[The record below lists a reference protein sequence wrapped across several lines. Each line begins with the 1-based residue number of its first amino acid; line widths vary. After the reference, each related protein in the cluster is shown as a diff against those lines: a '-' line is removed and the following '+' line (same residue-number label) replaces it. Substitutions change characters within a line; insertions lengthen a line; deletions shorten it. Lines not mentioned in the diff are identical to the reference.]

1 MATKASIFRTI
12 AHSRKTCRRFQ
23 PGRIIPQTTLQDIL
37 QSTIRSPSSFNLQP
51 SQIILVQ
58 SQTVKDDLSEHA
70 MLGIGNQYRTR
81 QASAVAVFLSDLE
94 PSKRINKVYQLEKE
108 HRHPNYRATMPLA
121 TSFLIGEG
129 HAATLIK
136 GIATQFLS
144 AVQPMPDVE
153 PVLSWSYKNTSLL
166 AQSFVYAAESHD
178 LATAM
183 MEGFDPRRVKEIL
196 RIPDRYAVP
205 LVVATGYEYEE
216 ESETEPTPR
225 LNISEVVFEDTFGR
239 EWKHS
244 NDESASS

>member
-1 MATKASIFRTI
+1 
-12 AHSRKTCRRFQ
+12 
-23 PGRIIPQTTLQDIL
+23 
-37 QSTIRSPSSFNLQP
+37 
-51 SQIILVQ
+51 
-58 SQTVKDDLSEHA
+58 
-70 MLGIGNQYRTR
+70 MLGMGNQYRTQ

-94 PSKRINKVYQLEKE
+94 PSKRIDKIHALEKD
-108 HRHPNYRATMPLA
+108 HRHPNYRATMPLS

-136 GIATQFLS
+136 GVATQFLS

-153 PVLSWSYKNTSLL
+153 PVHSWSYKNTGLL

-205 LVVATGYEYEE
+205 LMVATGYEYEE
-216 ESETEPTPR
+216 ELEMEPTPR
-225 LNISEVVFEDTFGR
+225 LEVSEVVFEDTFGKG
-239 EWKHS
+239 WKPS
-244 NDESASS
+244 EVGSSTAK